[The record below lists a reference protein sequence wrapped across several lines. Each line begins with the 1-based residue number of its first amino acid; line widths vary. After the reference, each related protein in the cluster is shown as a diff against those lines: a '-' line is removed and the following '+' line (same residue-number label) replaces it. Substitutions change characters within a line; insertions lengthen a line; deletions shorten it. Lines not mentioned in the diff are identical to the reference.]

1 MASMPTMTSS
11 SGAPSHS
18 LLNKGMD
25 REEVRAGS
33 FPKQAAPP
41 SWDYPLSLVLI
52 YQPEHP
58 TVSPCSK
65 DSVSH
70 AGVESR
76 ATTSWHHSHCICPK
90 PKAYPRLVRWWL
102 SSRPSGSEFLG
113 HVPSLTTLWAILLR
127 QVNVR
132 DGGPVPWWGRSLGP
146 LEKGMGTHSSV
157 LAWRIPWIEES
168 GGLQSMQLQKVG
180 HN

>member
-1 MASMPTMTSS
+1 MLHLPITLLDCLSILFPKVLWTALLGTITPCIHMASMPTMASS

-33 FPKQAAPP
+33 SPKQAAPP
-41 SWDYPLSLVLI
+41 SWDCPLSLVLI

-65 DSVSH
+65 DSVAH

-90 PKAYPRLVRWWL
+90 PKACPRLVHWWL

-113 HVPSLTTLWAILLR
+113 HVLSLTILWAILRPGCHLH
-127 QVNVR
+127 Q
-132 DGGPVPWWGRSLGP
+132 PPCSTWL
-146 LEKGMGTHSSV
+146 L
-157 LAWRIPWIEES
+157 
-168 GGLQSMQLQKVG
+168 
-180 HN
+180 